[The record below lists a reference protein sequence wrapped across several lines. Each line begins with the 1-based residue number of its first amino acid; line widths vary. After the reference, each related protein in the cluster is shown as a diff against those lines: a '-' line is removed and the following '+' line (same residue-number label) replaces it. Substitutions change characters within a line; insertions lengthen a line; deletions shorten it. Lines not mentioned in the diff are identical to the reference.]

1 MNTTRSK
8 LISTMIWL
16 FVFGLS
22 SSANA
27 NDTKIVTNL
36 VNDSLQL
43 HQKNGVQH
51 GENSVTADH
60 HRDAGKLIGSESQ
73 MVLSKQPIASRLTA
87 PDSEPNIQFTPP
99 NTQCK
104 SGFIVEG
111 SCVELTEDDMSQE
124 PQPLTSEPAAG
135 C

>member
-8 LISTMIWL
+8 LIITMIWL
-16 FVFGLS
+16 SVIGLS
-22 SSANA
+22 TSAVA
-27 NDTKIVTNL
+27 NDAKIEANL

-43 HQKNGVQH
+43 HQKSGVQH
-51 GENSVTADH
+51 GESAVTADH
-60 HRDAGKLIGSESQ
+60 HRQAVFLDASQSQ
-73 MVLSKQPIASRLTA
+73 MVLSKPPIATRLPAT
-87 PDSEPNIQFTPP
+87 DSESNIQFTTPS
-99 NTQCK
+99 TQCK